1 MHIHPVSGEIEKLK
15 FNLSDRNSKIKKTNN
30 QTKMVLEAGIPEQLR
45 ITPPFIDVVTSGS
58 KNDQERPRKKCQK
71 LEQ

>member
-1 MHIHPVSGEIEKLK
+1 MHIYAVSGEIEKLK
-15 FNLSDRNSKIKKTNN
+15 FNLPDRKQTNN
-30 QTKMVLEAGIPEQLR
+30 QTKMFLEAGIPEQLR